1 MTETLYQL
9 ARHFKETDDPETL
22 SLLQKKLRLSDYIIT
37 NVTKETANEVLEL
50 PEEMLP
56 FYIQSPECV
65 SLIVYHPN
73 YLNIIE
79 EHLSLSVE
87 SQIDHYLPKIY
98 LIHQT
103 NSVTIQNPWAQ
114 VRQI

>member
-9 ARHFKETDDPETL
+9 ALHFKETDDPETL
-22 SLLQKKLRLSDYIIT
+22 SLLQKNLRLSDYIIT
-37 NVTKETANEVLEL
+37 NVTKETANELLEL

-65 SLIVYHPN
+65 ALIVYYPN
-73 YLNIIE
+73 YLNIVE
-79 EHLSLSVE
+79 ELLNISGE
-87 SQIDHYLPKIY
+87 AQEAQIDPYLPKIY

-103 NSVTIQNPWAQ
+103 NSVTIQNPWA
-114 VRQI
+114 